1 MRTVLDRA
9 LDAFVMFGERMFSKL
24 SAEQQQAFITAANK
38 FAKQL
43 ESLSSS
49 QSAKLTGDATPAD
62 ETRLG
67 IDITLFLNQLVKS
80 TGVYQAFEVIMRMI
94 SVPEPDSQV
103 ERPVG
108 ELPEKPV
115 RNRFIEYVKELP
127 SSGPPS
133 KPTSTDDDDA
143 DGDAASN

>member
-9 LDAFVMFGERMFSKL
+9 LDAFVMFGEQMFSKL
-24 SAEQQQAFITAANK
+24 SSEQQQAFLTAANK
-38 FAKQL
+38 FVEQVK
-43 ESLSSS
+43 SLSSS
-49 QSAKLTGDATPAD
+49 QSAKLTGDATPA

-80 TGVYQAFEVIMRMI
+80 TGVYQTFEVIMRMI

-127 SSGPPS
+127 SIDPPS
-133 KPTSTDDDDA
+133 KPTTTDDDDA